1 MYKIGENIPV
11 DLGGVTHTMCILK
24 DMESKIKHGKEIYC
38 VANLAA
44 GTLQA
49 NRFPTVRAALDF
61 IERNWEIEN
70 ENTPE
75 EREL

>member
-11 DLGGVTHTMCILK
+11 NLGGVTHTMCILK
-24 DMESKIKHGKEIYC
+24 DMESHGKEIYC
-38 VANLAA
+38 VANLTS
-44 GTLQA
+44 GTLQV
-49 NRFPTVRAALDF
+49 NRFPTVRVAIDF

-70 ENTPE
+70 ENTSE

>member
-11 DLGGVTHTMCILK
+11 NLGGVTHTMCILK
-24 DMESKIKHGKEIYC
+24 DMESKIKYGKEIYC
-38 VANLAA
+38 VANLTA
-44 GTLQA
+44 GTLQST
-49 NRFPTVRAALDF
+49 RFPTVRAALDF

>member
-11 DLGGVTHTMCILK
+11 NLGGVTHNMCVLK
-24 DMESKIKHGKEIYC
+24 DMESKTKHGTESYR
-38 VANLAA
+38 VVNLTA
-44 GTLQA
+44 GTLQT
-49 NRFPTVRAALDF
+49 NRFPTVKAALDF

>member
-1 MYKIGENIPV
+1 M
-11 DLGGVTHTMCILK
+11 GGVTHNICVLK
-24 DMESKIKHGKEIYC
+24 DMESKIKHGTESYC
-38 VANLAA
+38 VANLTA

-70 ENTPE
+70 ENTLE
-75 EREL
+75 ERNL

>member
-1 MYKIGENIPV
+1 M
-11 DLGGVTHTMCILK
+11 
-24 DMESKIKHGKEIYC
+24 KIKHGKEIYC
-38 VANLAA
+38 VANLTA

-49 NRFPTVRAALDF
+49 NRFPTVRATLNF

>member
-11 DLGGVTHTMCILK
+11 NSGGVTHTMCILK
-24 DMESKIKHGKEIYC
+24 DMKSKLKHGKEIYC
-38 VANLAA
+38 VANLTA

-49 NRFPTVRAALDF
+49 NRFPTVRVALDF

-70 ENTPE
+70 ENTSE